1 MALHIRDERTD
12 ALVRELASRRG
23 IGLTEAIREAV
34 ENELSREK
42 QKLSLRDR
50 LQPLL
55 DRIDAMPKT
64 GFVADKAFYDS
75 LNDEEDD

>member
-12 ALVRELASRRG
+12 ALVRELASRKG
-23 IGLTEAIREAV
+23 IGLTEAVREAV
-34 ENELSREK
+34 ENELARSER
-42 QKLSLRDR
+42 KLSLKER

-55 DRIDAMPKT
+55 DELDALPKT

-75 LNDEEDD
+75 LNDEDG